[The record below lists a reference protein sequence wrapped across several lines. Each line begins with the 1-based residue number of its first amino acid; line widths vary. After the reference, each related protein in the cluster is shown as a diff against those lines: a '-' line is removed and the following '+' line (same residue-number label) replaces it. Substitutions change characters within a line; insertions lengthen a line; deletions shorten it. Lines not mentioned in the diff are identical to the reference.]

1 MQLVVMVV
9 AMLLLV
15 LAGRNS
21 RPIVPIADAGM
32 FIAGRQRF
40 DLEPVSPLA
49 GECGGTNER

>member
-1 MQLVVMVV
+1 VV

-40 DLEPVSPLA
+40 DIEPVSPLA
-49 GECGGTNER
+49 RECAGTDERQ